1 MMNKKEILA
10 LAAENGVQFIRLQF
24 TDILGVLKN
33 VAIPFDQLEKA
44 LDGEITFDGSS
55 IDGFVRIEESDMYLK
70 PDLDTFALFPE
81 SVTES
86 KTARLICDIYNADG
100 TPFEGDP
107 RYVLRRAIEKAK
119 KMGYT
124 MNVGTEAEF
133 FLFHTDK
140 DGYPTLEVHDQGG
153 YFDLTPVDR
162 GEKARRDI
170 VLALEEMGFEVEA
183 SHHEVA
189 PSQHEIDFK
198 YADALTA
205 ADNIMTFRFVVKNI
219 ANSHGLYASFM
230 PKPIQGIAG
239 SGMHCSQSLFA
250 GDQNIFYNSSD
261 PLELSSEA
269 YHYLAGLLEHALG
282 MTAIT
287 NPTINSYK
295 RLISGYEAP
304 VYIAWSSR
312 NRSPLIRIPAKKG
325 LSTRLELRNPDPSA
339 NPYLAIAI
347 MLSSGLDGIARQ
359 LTPPA
364 PLELNIYTLDDAEL
378 QHRGIKKLPSDLKTA
393 LDFLQQDEVVL
404 AALGKHIASRFKEAK
419 LMEWETYN
427 QEITPWE
434 IRNYLTKY

>member
-1 MMNKKEILA
+1 M
-10 LAAENGVQFIRLQF
+10 
-24 TDILGVLKN
+24 
-33 VAIPFDQLEKA
+33 
-44 LDGEITFDGSS
+44 
-55 IDGFVRIEESDMYLK
+55 
-70 PDLDTFALFPE
+70 
-81 SVTES
+81 
-86 KTARLICDIYNADG
+86 
-100 TPFEGDP
+100 
-107 RYVLRRAIEKAK
+107 
-119 KMGYT
+119 
-124 MNVGTEAEF
+124 
-133 FLFHTDK
+133 
-140 DGYPTLEVHDQGG
+140 HDQGG

-250 GDQNIFYNSSD
+250 ADQNIFYDPAD

-269 YHYLAGLLEHALG
+269 YHYLSGLLEHALG
-282 MTAIT
+282 MTAVT

-304 VYIAWSSR
+304 VYVAWSSR

-325 LSTRLELRNPDPSA
+325 LSTRLELRNPDPSP
-339 NPYLAIAI
+339 NPYLAIAV
-347 MLSSGLDGIARQ
+347 MLSCGLDGIARK

-364 PLELNIYTLDDAEL
+364 PLELNIYALDDAEL
-378 QHRGIKKLPSDLKTA
+378 QQKGIKKLPPDLKTA

-404 AALGKHIASRFKEAK
+404 EALGKHVASRFKEAK